1 MDTPCCSIM
10 SVISSDILTCS
21 LEGAPARPVE
31 FHMCIYWRGL
41 IGRTARPLRNEAQVA
56 AVAQPPSDPPSVPCK
71 TGARTPEN
79 TPTHLRTHTHT
90 HTDALAELAGAA
102 LLSPGTLMRLRL
114 TYCLPAWT
122 HTAGSVV
129 WCSSSRPRNSKKKPQ
144 KTTKE
149 RRKKMI
155 HKNMGGGMNRWMDG
169 RMWED

>member
-21 LEGAPARPVE
+21 LERAPARPVE

-56 AVAQPPSDPPSVPCK
+56 AVAQPPSDPPSVPCQ

-79 TPTHLRTHTHT
+79 TPTHLRT

-129 WCSSSRPRNSKKKPQ
+129 WCSSSRPRNSKKNQPKNNKGKKEKNDPQ
-144 KTTKE
+144 KYG
-149 RRKKMI
+149 RR
-155 HKNMGGGMNRWMDG
+155 D
-169 RMWED
+169 E